1 MFGSLKGKM
10 VAPIVGLLV
19 LMVGL
24 IVAYVSVTTASL
36 VERFDDERMAA
47 ATQAIRAYLVAHE
60 QKTLMATV
68 AMGGS
73 AELISR
79 IRSGER
85 MGIWQYVFDSK
96 TFMGVNEI
104 IIASHEGITLARSH
118 MRDSYG
124 DNVSGVPSIAA
135 GLRREVLTLYTPTPT
150 AAMVMT
156 TAAPILDGD
165 ELLGSVVVN
174 FVIGSNDFVDRLKG
188 TFGADIT
195 VFAGDTSVA
204 SSLIHP
210 ETNARAVGT
219 AVAPHVAAMVLER
232 GESLALDLD
241 VFGLLPYSAYYFPL
255 HGADGRPSGMVF
267 VGISKEYATNITN
280 ALLRN
285 LIFICLAGLA
295 VVALLMLMLIM
306 RTLKPIGLL
315 TSTLNDAAR
324 GDLTQRLP
332 EEGRDEIATA
342 SRSFNQ
348 TMEELGKMI
357 TAIKQK
363 AGSLSKIGE
372 DLASNM
378 TETASASNQ
387 ISASV
392 QSIKSRAIGQ
402 SASVTET
409 NATMESVT
417 QNIDRLSGQVERQ
430 SGAVSHAASAIEQMI
445 ANIRSVTEILEK
457 NAANVKE
464 LQVSSGAGKAS
475 LQDVATDI
483 QGIARESEGLLEIN
497 SVMENI
503 ASQTNLLSMNAA
515 IEAAH
520 AGDAGKGFAVVAAEI
535 RKLAESSGE
544 QSKTISAALK
554 KIKESI
560 EKITRSTGNV
570 LDKFETIDQS
580 VRKVAEQEEVIRTA
594 MEEQSHGSKQVLSAS
609 GQVAEITQQVKGGS
623 QQMLEGSKE
632 VIAEGRNLE
641 KVTQEIT
648 GGINEIASGAEQ
660 VNRAVSA
667 VSELSGRTQDNISS
681 LAQAVSKFKV

>member
-10 VAPIVGLLV
+10 VAPTVGLLV
-19 LMVGL
+19 LMVVF
-24 IVAYVSVTTASL
+24 IVVYVTVTTSSL
-36 VERFDDERMAA
+36 VDRFAEERMDT
-47 ATQAIRAYLVAHE
+47 ATQAVLSYLASQE
-60 QKTLMATV
+60 RKTLMAV
-68 AMGGS
+68 SSLSG
-73 AELISR
+73 
-79 IRSGER
+79 SGELVR
-85 MGIWQYVFDSK
+85 RVAGGDRDAVWQYLAEAKAFLEVDAIIVADPA
-96 TFMGVNEI
+96 GVTI
-104 IIASHEGITLARSH
+104 ARSH
-118 MRDSYG
+118 VRDFYG
-124 DNVSGVPSIAA
+124 DNIGGVPSMAA
-135 GLRREVLTLYTPTPT
+135 ALRGEVISLYAATPTIPLVLT
-150 AAMVMT
+150 T
-156 TAAPILDGD
+156 TAPIFYGNTLIG
-165 ELLGSVVVN
+165 GIVVN
-174 FVIGSNDFVDRLKG
+174 FDVGVNGFLDMLRDMFDVDS
-188 TFGADIT
+188 T
-195 VFAGDTSVA
+195 VFAGPTRVA
-204 SSLIHP
+204 STVRSP
-210 ETNARAVGT
+210 ETGERIVGT
-219 AVAPHVAAMVLER
+219 DIDPAIGAAVLGR
-232 GESLALDLD
+232 GETLSTSIDL
-241 VFGLLPYSAYYFPL
+241 FGAPFSAYYFPL
-255 HGADGRPSGMVF
+255 RGADGRPVGMF
-267 VGISKEYATNITN
+267 FIGISREYAANIRS
-280 ALLRN
+280 AQQRD
-285 LIFICLAGLA
+285 LILICLAGLA
-295 VVALLMLMLIM
+295 VVAFLMLLIIV

-315 TSTLNDAAR
+315 TSALNGAAG
-324 GDLTQRLP
+324 GDLTQSLP

-342 SRSFNQ
+342 SRSFNK
-348 TMEELGKMI
+348 TMEELRQMI

-363 AGSLSKIGE
+363 TAQLSEIGDNLAG
-372 DLASNM
+372 NM
-378 TETASASNQ
+378 SETASATNQ

-445 ANIRSVTEILEK
+445 ANIRSVTDTLAK
-457 NAANVKE
+457 NAANVEE
-464 LQVSSGAGKAS
+464 LQVSSGAGKTS
-475 LQDVATDI
+475 LQDVAADI

-554 KIKESI
+554 KIKDSI

-570 LDKFETIDQS
+570 LDKFEMIDRS

-594 MEEQSHGSKQVLSAS
+594 MEEQTHGSKQVLSAS

-632 VIAEGRNLE
+632 VISEGRNLE

-660 VNRAVSA
+660 VNRAVNA
-667 VSELSGRTQDNISS
+667 VSELSGRTRDNISS
-681 LAQAVSKFKV
+681 LARAVSKFKV